1 MSISMKSILAA
12 AVASLVVG
20 NAMAADGTINFK
32 GEITAAA
39 CSITGGAGT
48 TVGGAAGNQTIDVN
62 LGKISID
69 SLSGTAGGSIAGG
82 TSLNLNLDCG
92 KTGTG
97 LTTVKLKFD
106 PMSGTGI
113 DSHNESLLK
122 LGKDST
128 ATGVGIGIYGSDG
141 KLLNLSA
148 NETIDAPLNSR
159 VEKKRWRRPRHHP
172 LQRQSESAGC
182 LRKVWRCGRYGR
194 CCQRLPALHPGI
206 QLSSATWAGYVYT
219 PLHEV

>member
-48 TVGGAAGNQTIDVN
+48 TVGGAAGNQTIDVS

-69 SLSGTAGGSIAGG
+69 SLGGTAGSSIAGG

-106 PMSGTGI
+106 PVSGTGI

-148 NETIDAPLNSR
+148 NETINAPLNSNT
-159 VEKKRWRRPRHHP
+159 EKMAKAMTSPSTAP
-172 LQRQSESAGC
+172 
-182 LRKVWRCGRYGR
+182 
-194 CCQRLPALHPGI
+194 I
-206 QLSSATWAGYVYT
+206 
-219 PLHEV
+219 

>member
-1 MSISMKSILAA
+1 MKSILAA

-69 SLSGTAGGSIAGG
+69 SLGGTAGGSIAGG

-97 LTTVKLKFD
+97 LTTVKLKFN
-106 PMSGTGI
+106 PMSGSTI
-113 DSHNESLLK
+113 DPNNESLLK
-122 LGKDST
+122 NRRHRHRCRYRYLWIRWQ
-128 ATGVGIGIYGSDG
+128 AAEPVGERDHRC
-141 KLLNLSA
+141 
-148 NETIDAPLNSR
+148 APGFQGT
-159 VEKKRWRRPRHHP
+159 KRWRR
-172 LQRQSESAGC
+172 Q
-182 LRKVWRCGRYGR
+182 
-194 CCQRLPALHPGI
+194 
-206 QLSSATWAGYVYT
+206 
-219 PLHEV
+219 

>member
-69 SLSGTAGGSIAGG
+69 SLGGTAGGSIAGG

-92 KTGTG
+92 KIGTG
-97 LTTVKLKFD
+97 LTTVKLKFN
-106 PMSGTGI
+106 PMSGSTI
-113 DSHNESLLK
+113 DPNNESLLK
-122 LGKDST
+122 TVGT

-148 NETIDAPLNSR
+148 NETIDAPLDSKVQKDGEGNDIT
-159 VEKKRWRRPRHHP
+159 VY
-172 LQRQSESAGC
+172 SAKLN
-182 LRKVWRCGRYGR
+182 LRAAYVKSGSVAPTAGSANGS
-194 CCQRLPALHPGI
+194 LPFTLE
-206 QLSSATWAGYVYT
+206 YN
-219 PLHEV
+219 

>member
-69 SLSGTAGGSIAGG
+69 SLGGTAGGSIAGG

-97 LTTVKLKFD
+97 LTTVKLKFN
-106 PMSGTGI
+106 PMSGSTI
-113 DSHNESLLK
+113 DPNNESLLK
-122 LGKDST
+122 TVGT

-148 NETIDAPLNSR
+148 NETIDAPRHR
-159 VEKKRWRRPRHHP
+159 VE
-172 LQRQSESAGC
+172 LQLDGGQAGTG
-182 LRKVWRCGRYGR
+182 LATVQVQVQAGTTSDAAARGAA
-194 CCQRLPALHPGI
+194 QR
-206 QLSSATWAGYVYT
+206 
-219 PLHEV
+219 

>member
-1 MSISMKSILAA
+1 MALLSDHSLSLAVGGSEACGVGGFLTASFGACGNFLTSTGKFHTIAWEVLPLSFYSAFGSCAGSYRVQNHNTFTVKRSSIVSISVKSILAA
-12 AVASLVVG
+12 AASLVVG

-39 CSITGGAGT
+39 CGITGGAGT

-69 SLSGTAGGSIAGG
+69 SLSGTAGGGIAGG

-106 PMSGTGI
+106 PMSGTASI
-113 DSHNESLLK
+113 RITK
-122 LGKDST
+122 
-128 ATGVGIGIYGSDG
+128 A
-141 KLLNLSA
+141 
-148 NETIDAPLNSR
+148 
-159 VEKKRWRRPRHHP
+159 
-172 LQRQSESAGC
+172 C
-182 LRKVWRCGRYGR
+182 
-194 CCQRLPALHPGI
+194 
-206 QLSSATWAGYVYT
+206 
-219 PLHEV
+219 

>member
-82 TSLNLNLDCG
+82 TSLNLSLDCG

-159 VEKKRWRRPRHHP
+159 VEKDGEGQDIT
-172 LQRQSESAGC
+172 LYSANLN
-182 LRKVWRCGRYGR
+182 LRAAYVKSG
-194 CCQRLPALHPGI
+194 AAA
-206 QLSSATWAGYVYT
+206 ATAGVANGSCPSLEYN
-219 PLHEV
+219 

>member
-32 GEITAAA
+32 DEITAAA

-48 TVGGAAGNQTIDVN
+48 TVGGAAGNQTIDVS

-69 SLSGTAGGSIAGG
+69 SLGGTAGGSIAGG
-82 TSLNLNLDCG
+82 TSLNLDCG

-148 NETIDAPLNSR
+148 NETINAPLNSNI
-159 VEKKRWRRPRHHP
+159 EKDG
-172 LQRQSESAGC
+172 EGNDITVYSANLN
-182 LRKVWRCGRYGR
+182 LRAAYVKSGAAAATAGIANGS
-194 CCQRLPALHPGI
+194 LPFTLE
-206 QLSSATWAGYVYT
+206 YN
-219 PLHEV
+219 

>member
-1 MSISMKSILAA
+1 
-12 AVASLVVG
+12 
-20 NAMAADGTINFK
+20 
-32 GEITAAA
+32 
-39 CSITGGAGT
+39 
-48 TVGGAAGNQTIDVN
+48 
-62 LGKISID
+62 KISID
-69 SLSGTAGGSIAGG
+69 SLGGTAGGSIAGG

-106 PMSGTGI
+106 PVSGTGI

-148 NETIDAPLNSR
+148 NETINAPLNSNI
-159 VEKKRWRRPRHHP
+159 EKDG
-172 LQRQSESAGC
+172 EGNDITVYSANLN
-182 LRKVWRCGRYGR
+182 LRAAYVKSGAAAATAGIANGS
-194 CCQRLPALHPGI
+194 LPFTLE
-206 QLSSATWAGYVYT
+206 YN
-219 PLHEV
+219 

>member
-1 MSISMKSILAA
+1 MKVLRFLNSIRA
-12 AVASLVVG
+12 
-20 NAMAADGTINFK
+20 
-32 GEITAAA
+32 
-39 CSITGGAGT
+39 
-48 TVGGAAGNQTIDVN
+48 
-62 LGKISID
+62 
-69 SLSGTAGGSIAGG
+69 
-82 TSLNLNLDCG
+82 DCG

-148 NETIDAPLNSR
+148 NETIDAPLNSGG
-159 VEKKRWRRPRHHP
+159 KKQKDATPDN
-172 LQRQSESAGC
+172 SG
-182 LRKVWRCGRYGR
+182 RKWIFHDELTPHG
-194 CCQRLPALHPGI
+194 
-206 QLSSATWAGYVYT
+206 AGYIHT
-219 PLHEV
+219 PPM

>member
-1 MSISMKSILAA
+1 MKSILAA

-48 TVGGAAGNQTIDVN
+48 TVGGAAGNQTIDVS

-69 SLSGTAGGSIAGG
+69 SLGGTAGGSIAGG
-82 TSLNLNLDCG
+82 TSLNLNLNLDCG

-106 PMSGTGI
+106 PVSGTGI

-148 NETIDAPLNSR
+148 NETINAPLNSNI
-159 VEKKRWRRPRHHP
+159 EKDG
-172 LQRQSESAGC
+172 EGNDITVYSANLN
-182 LRKVWRCGRYGR
+182 LRAAYVKSGAAAATAGIANGS
-194 CCQRLPALHPGI
+194 LPFTLE
-206 QLSSATWAGYVYT
+206 YN
-219 PLHEV
+219 

>member
-69 SLSGTAGGSIAGG
+69 SLS
-82 TSLNLNLDCG
+82 
-92 KTGTG
+92 
-97 LTTVKLKFD
+97 V
-106 PMSGTGI
+106 
-113 DSHNESLLK
+113 
-122 LGKDST
+122 
-128 ATGVGIGIYGSDG
+128 
-141 KLLNLSA
+141 
-148 NETIDAPLNSR
+148 
-159 VEKKRWRRPRHHP
+159 
-172 LQRQSESAGC
+172 
-182 LRKVWRCGRYGR
+182 RKVWRCGRYGR

>member
-39 CSITGGAGT
+39 CSIAGGAGT

-159 VEKKRWRRPRHHP
+159 VEKDGEGQDIT
-172 LQRQSESAGC
+172 LYSANLN
-182 LRKVWRCGRYGR
+182 LRAAYVKSGAAAATAGVANGS
-194 CCQRLPALHPGI
+194 LPFTLE
-206 QLSSATWAGYVYT
+206 YN
-219 PLHEV
+219 

>member
-48 TVGGAAGNQTIDVN
+48 TVGGAAGNQTIDVS

-69 SLSGTAGGSIAGG
+69 SLGGTAGGSIAGG

-106 PMSGTGI
+106 PVSGTGI

-159 VEKKRWRRPRHHP
+159 VEKDGEGQDIT
-172 LQRQSESAGC
+172 LYSANLN
-182 LRKVWRCGRYGR
+182 LRAAYVKSGAAAATAGIANGS
-194 CCQRLPALHPGI
+194 LPFTLE
-206 QLSSATWAGYVYT
+206 YN
-219 PLHEV
+219 

>member
-1 MSISMKSILAA
+1 MKVLRFLNSIRA
-12 AVASLVVG
+12 
-20 NAMAADGTINFK
+20 
-32 GEITAAA
+32 
-39 CSITGGAGT
+39 
-48 TVGGAAGNQTIDVN
+48 
-62 LGKISID
+62 
-69 SLSGTAGGSIAGG
+69 
-82 TSLNLNLDCG
+82 DCG

-148 NETIDAPLNSR
+148 NDSVIPALAR
-159 VEKKRWRRPRHHP
+159 VEKSKRLNVQEIPQKSASANTLQIALRQRIKVFYRPDN
-172 LQRQSESAGC
+172 LSEYS
-182 LRKVWRCGRYGR
+182 LD
-194 CCQRLPALHPGI
+194 
-206 QLSSATWAGYVYT
+206 
-219 PLHEV
+219 

>member
-48 TVGGAAGNQTIDVN
+48 TVGGAAGNQTIDVS

-69 SLSGTAGGSIAGG
+69 SLGGTAGGSIAGG
-82 TSLNLNLDCG
+82 TSLNLNLNLDCG

-106 PMSGTGI
+106 PVSGTGI

-148 NETIDAPLNSR
+148 NETINAPLNSNI
-159 VEKKRWRRPRHHP
+159 EKDG
-172 LQRQSESAGC
+172 EGNDITVYSANLN
-182 LRKVWRCGRYGR
+182 LRAAYVKSGAAAATAGIANGS
-194 CCQRLPALHPGI
+194 LPFTLE
-206 QLSSATWAGYVYT
+206 YN
-219 PLHEV
+219 

>member
-69 SLSGTAGGSIAGG
+69 SLGGTAGGSIAGG

-97 LTTVKLKFD
+97 LTTVKLKFN
-106 PMSGTGI
+106 PMSGSTI
-113 DSHNESLLK
+113 DPNNESLLK
-122 LGKDST
+122 TVGT

-148 NETIDAPLNSR
+148 NETIDAPLDS
-159 VEKKRWRRPRHHP
+159 
-172 LQRQSESAGC
+172 
-182 LRKVWRCGRYGR
+182 KV
-194 CCQRLPALHPGI
+194 QKMAKAMTS
-206 QLSSATWAGYVYT
+206 LSTVPS
-219 PLHEV
+219 